1 MERTVVLVK
10 PDGVQRGLIGEI
22 INRFER
28 KGLKLSALKMM
39 NMTDEIIDEWYAHHK
54 ERPFFP
60 SLKSFMTSYPI
71 VAMVWE
77 GIEAASVV
85 RKMIGITQARQAEP
99 GTIRG
104 DYAISTQMNLIHA
117 SESVEAANKELNI
130 LFSENDLFTWER
142 TDTPHLYGEDER
154 KS

>member
-1 MERTVVLVK
+1 MERTVVLIK

-22 INRFER
+22 IHRFEV

-54 ERPFFP
+54 DKPFFP
-60 SLKSFMTSYPI
+60 SLKAFMTSYPI

-99 GTIRG
+99 GTVRG

-117 SESVEAANKELNI
+117 SETAEAAQKELGI
-130 LFSENDLFTWER
+130 LFSDTDIFTWER
-142 TDTPHLYGEDER
+142 TDSPHLYGADER
-154 KS
+154 